1 MSQPS
6 KALVNA
12 PLNEKGKGSCSTM
25 FSFFLSNH
33 MDIAMTEKIHPQMKV
48 KTFGTL
54 RGTTDPPFLSNVN
67 IYADTSFN
75 VMFMHRKMNQI

>member
-1 MSQPS
+1 
-6 KALVNA
+6 
-12 PLNEKGKGSCSTM
+12 
-25 FSFFLSNH
+25 